1 MCLKIVYVSFRQCRC
16 WTNSNRPVFVPGADL
31 GFWTG
36 TTSWLWTNNGT
47 WIAWNVANAK
57 SVWIQSSPAL
67 HETEIFIVKKIITGK
82 LIEYSYRFNWGG
94 KIWRTQILI
103 LLIVS
108 IQSKIIGL
116 SLWVVLRNIWIELF
130 AQSMGSK
137 KTTQ

>member
-57 SVWIQSSPAL
+57 SVWIQSSLAL

-94 KIWRTQILI
+94 ENMKNPDINIADCFDSIKNYRPFALSSTSEYLDR
-103 LLIVS
+103 IVCT
-108 IQSKIIGL
+108 ING
-116 SLWVVLRNIWIELF
+116 E
-130 AQSMGSK
+130 
-137 KTTQ
+137 